1 MTRCDVLYC
10 TVLYC
15 NVLWRTVLSW
25 DAGVEEG
32 VRIEKAFVSCG
43 DGISLEQALV
53 DPSPC

>member
-10 TVLYC
+10 TVPYC

-32 VRIEKAFVSCG
+32 VSIEKAFVSCG
-43 DGISLEQALV
+43 DLEQALV
-53 DPSPC
+53 DPPPC